1 MVGIFFPNQIP
12 KGMLMSV
19 AKNVEITS
27 SSSKSF
33 SDAVEQGIS
42 RASKTIHNIRGAW
55 IKEQKVAVNEN
66 KITEY
71 RVTMILTFVLNGD

>member
-1 MVGIFFPNQIP
+1 
-12 KGMLMSV
+12 MSV

-27 SSSKSF
+27 SSAKSF

-55 IKEQKVAVNEN
+55 IKEQKVSVSDG
-66 KITEY
+66 KVTEY
-71 RVTMILTFVLNGD
+71 RVTMILTFVLNDD